1 GAATIAF
8 HLQQRHGRAPA
19 VSTIWRVLSAR
30 GFVTPQPH
38 KRPYSSYVRF
48 SAEQPNERWQLDIT
62 HRTLADGT
70 EVLLDTDSSV
80 TARFSDRARRIE
92 LQRGRAQFVVAADT
106 RRPFTV
112 EAGAATIRDIGTT
125 FQVGRRG
132 DAVEVGLLE
141 GALIVIAASRSGASR
156 RSTLAPGQQVTVD
169 AAGNMQARRALDLAV
184 AEAWPRGDLVFKNR
198 RLDVLLAEMNR
209 YSEAQLRLADPR
221 LGDTTVSGVFHIHDQ
236 PALIAALEQGW
247 SLRAERLDEH
257 QIVLHGPAR

>member
-1 GAATIAF
+1 PAAAALAATLVVSLGVAF
-8 HLQQRHGRAPA
+8 WLLRPAAVTTVAQYATAVGEQRG
-19 VSTIWRVLSAR
+19 V
-30 GFVTPQPH
+30 
-38 KRPYSSYVRF
+38 
-48 SAEQPNERWQLDIT
+48 
-62 HRTLADGT
+62 TLADGT
-70 EVLLDTDSSV
+70 EVLLDTDSRL
-80 TARFSDRARRIE
+80 TARFSDGARRIE
-92 LQRGRAQFVVAADT
+92 LQHGRAQFVVASDPQ
-106 RRPFTV
+106 RPFTV

-141 GALIVIAASRSGASR
+141 GAVIVTAAGRSGASQ

-169 AAGNMQARRALDLAV
+169 AAGNVQARRALDLAV

-198 RLDVLLAEMNR
+198 RLDMLLAEMNR
-209 YSEAQLRLADPR
+209 YTEAQLRLADPR

-247 SLRAERLDEH
+247 SLRAERIDEH